1 MANENLP
8 PQEAK
13 HPHMGE
19 MVEKV
24 MNEKGVNNTVVSE
37 KISRSRTGVAR
48 YKLEPSLQGR
58 ILWKL
63 GLVLQ
68 HNFFADLSAQFP
80 IQVTTAEHLQERN
93 SLNEIIQT
101 KDEQLKEKD
110 QQIRDLEKELAIYKE
125 IVLRK

>member
-1 MANENLP
+1 
-8 PQEAK
+8 
-13 HPHMGE
+13 

>member
-1 MANENLP
+1 MANENLL
-8 PQEAK
+8 PQEPK
-13 HPHMGE
+13 QPHMGE
-19 MVEKV
+19 LVEKV
-24 MNEKGVNNTVVSE
+24 MYDKGATNLGVGKSMGRAHTS
-37 KISRSRTGVAR
+37 VAR

-80 IQVTTAEHLQERN
+80 IQVTSPEHVQEVAA
-93 SLNEIIQT
+93 LNEVI
-101 KDEQLKEKD
+101 KEKD
-110 QQIRDLEKELAIYKE
+110 LQIRDLEKELAIYKE

>member
-1 MANENLP
+1 MAADNPLI
-8 PQEAK
+8 QDAK
-13 HPHMGE
+13 QPHMGA
-19 MVEKV
+19 MVEKII
-24 MNEKGVNNTVVSE
+24 NEKGVFNTEVARQMGRAHTS
-37 KISRSRTGVAR
+37 IAR

-63 GLVLQ
+63 GLVLR

-80 IQVTTAEHLQERN
+80 IQVIPAEHLQECAA
-93 SLNEIIQT
+93 LNDVI
-101 KDEQLKEKD
+101 KAKD